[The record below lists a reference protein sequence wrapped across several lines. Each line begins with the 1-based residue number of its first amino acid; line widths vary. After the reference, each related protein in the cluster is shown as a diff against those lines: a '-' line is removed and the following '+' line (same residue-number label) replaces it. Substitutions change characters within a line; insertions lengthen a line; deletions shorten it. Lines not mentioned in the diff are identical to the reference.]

1 MPTKMNTKNNIGTLL
16 TILGMII
23 LIFTAMQLINSIGSG
38 GDIKIFILGGIPGL
52 MLFFSGIG
60 LSYST
65 IEKA

>member
-1 MPTKMNTKNNIGTLL
+1 
-16 TILGMII
+16 MII

-38 GDIKIFILGGIPGL
+38 EDIKIFILGIPGL

>member
-1 MPTKMNTKNNIGTLL
+1 MPTKMDTKRNIGTLL
-16 TILGMII
+16 TILGMTI
-23 LIFTAMQLINSIGSG
+23 LIFTAIQLINSIGCTN
-38 GDIKIFILGGIPGL
+38 DLKIFGLTGIPGL